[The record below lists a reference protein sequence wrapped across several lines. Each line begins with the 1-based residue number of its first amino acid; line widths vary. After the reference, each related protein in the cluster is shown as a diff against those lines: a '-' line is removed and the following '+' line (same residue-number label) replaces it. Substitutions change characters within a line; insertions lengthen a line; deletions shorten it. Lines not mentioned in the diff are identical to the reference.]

1 VSQPF
6 LQAHHLHKSFGGV
19 TAVNDV
25 SFEARLGQIV
35 AIIGPNGA
43 GKTTLFNLISGLL
56 SPDEGEI
63 WLDGQRLDRLP
74 PHKVAARGV
83 ARTFQNVQLF
93 GNMTALENVMM
104 GRYRHER
111 AGIIRSALGLTH
123 QEERQTRAAAMRRL
137 KRIGLDDKADLSA
150 PSLPLG
156 EQRLLELAR
165 ALAAEPSLL
174 LLDEPTAGLN
184 RVETVRLAATIRR
197 MLANDITVLLVE
209 HDMNLVMSVADWVV
223 VLNYGEKLAGGRPED
238 VQNDPRVIEAY
249 LGQGNGDSAALRTT
263 ARDET
268 GGRRALL

>member
-1 VSQPF
+1 MSEPC
-6 LQAHHLHKSFGGV
+6 LHTHHLHKSFGGV

-43 GKTTLFNLISGLL
+43 GKTTLFNLVSGLL

-63 WLDGQRLDRLP
+63 WLNGRRLDRLP
-74 PHKVAARGV
+74 PYKVTSLGV
-83 ARTFQNVQLF
+83 ARTFQNVKLF
-93 GNMTALENVMM
+93 GNMTVLENVMM

-111 AGIIRSALGLTH
+111 AGFIRSALGLTY

-137 KRIGLDDKADLSA
+137 KRVGLADKAELPA
-150 PSLPLG
+150 PSLSLG

-165 ALAAEPSLL
+165 ALAAEPRLL

-197 MLANDITVLLVE
+197 LLANDITVLLVE
-209 HDMNLVMSVADWVV
+209 HDMNLVMSIADWVV
-223 VLNYGEKLAGGRPED
+223 VLNYGEMLAAGRPEEI
-238 VQNDPRVIEAY
+238 QNNPRVIEAY
-249 LGQGNGDSAALRTT
+249 LGHESGDGAASQR
-263 ARDET
+263 ET
-268 GGRRALL
+268 LL